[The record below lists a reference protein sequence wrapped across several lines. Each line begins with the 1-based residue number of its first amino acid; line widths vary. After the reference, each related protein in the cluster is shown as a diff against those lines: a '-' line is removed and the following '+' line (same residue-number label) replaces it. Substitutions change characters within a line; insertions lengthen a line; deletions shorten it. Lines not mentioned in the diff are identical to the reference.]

1 MARNVVIT
9 GAGTGIGAAVAARF
23 VADGERVFL
32 TGRRRAPLESVAQ
45 RLGSLAS
52 WETCDV
58 TEPAQIERWR
68 QTLPERVDV
77 LVNNAGGNTDFDRP
91 PPSDLAELS
100 AGWLSNLRANLL
112 SAVLVTE
119 ALRGRLAPGGAVVS
133 LGSIAADKG
142 AGSYGA
148 AKAAIASWNVDLARE
163 LGPRGVT
170 ANVVSPGYTQSTE
183 YFRDRL
189 TDQRR
194 TRLIQDAA
202 TGRAGTP
209 DDVAGAIHFLASGAA
224 RQITAQVL
232 AVNGGA
238 FPTR

>member
-1 MARNVVIT
+1 MIT
-9 GAGTGIGAAVAARF
+9 GGGTGIGAAVAACF
-23 VADGERVFL
+23 VSDGERVFL
-32 TGRRRAPLESVAQ
+32 TGRRPDPLKAVAE
-45 RLGSLAS
+45 RLGPAAV

-58 TEPAQIERWR
+58 TDPIAIQRWSRSLPAG
-68 QTLPERVDV
+68 VDV

-91 PPSDLAELS
+91 PPPDLVGLAD
-100 AGWLSNLRANLL
+100 AWVANLRANLV
-112 SAVLVTE
+112 SAVVVTA
-119 ALRGRLAPGGAVVS
+119 ALQERLTRGGSVIS

-148 AKAAIASWNVDLARE
+148 AKAGIASWNVDLARE

-170 ANVVSPGYTQSTE
+170 ANVVSPGFTQGTE

-189 TDQRR
+189 TAERR
-194 TRLIQDAA
+194 GQLIEDTA
-202 TGRAGTP
+202 TARPGSP
-209 DDVAGAIHFLASGAA
+209 DDVAGAIHFLASAGA

-238 FPTR
+238 FHTR